1 MRKLVLT
8 AVAAMALSG
17 CESVYY
23 DAWESLG
30 VEKRD
35 ILVDRVEDAMQA
47 QEEAKEEFADAL
59 EAFGSVVNVENTAL
73 KSVYDSLS
81 DEFEDA
87 ESQAE
92 EVRERID
99 AVESVSEALFEEWQ
113 EELDQYSSASLRSKS
128 AAQLRDTQGRY
139 SQLIGAMRRAESRM
153 EPVLDAFRDQV
164 LYLKHNLNAQAIS
177 GLRGELGQIE
187 SDVARLIAEMEDSI
201 ASSRAFIED
210 FEAPAS

>member
-1 MRKLVLT
+1 MRKLVLSI
-8 AVAAMALSG
+8 AALLLVSG

-92 EVRERID
+92 EVTDRID
-99 AVESVSEALFEEWQ
+99 AVESVSEALFDEWQ

-128 AAQLRDTQGRY
+128 AAQLRDTQSRY
-139 SQLIGAMRRAESRM
+139 GDLIGAMRRAESRM

-177 GLRGELGQIE
+177 GLRGELVQIE
-187 SDVARLIAEMEDSI
+187 GDVARLIAEMEDSI

>member
-1 MRKLVLT
+1 MRKVLL
-8 AVAAMALSG
+8 AVAAVALLAG

-47 QEEAKEEFADAL
+47 QEDAKEEFSDAL
-59 EAFGSVVNVENTAL
+59 EAFGSVVNVENSAL

-87 ESQAE
+87 EAQAE
-92 EVRERID
+92 EVSDRIE
-99 AVESVSEALFEEWQ
+99 AVESVSEALFEEWE

-139 SQLIGAMRRAESRM
+139 NQLIGAMRRAEGRM
-153 EPVLDAFRDQV
+153 QPVLDAFRDQV

-210 FEAPAS
+210 FESPSA